1 METWLLERREIER
14 EEVNRSRE
22 RRGDWERKG
31 NNEERECVRNKR
43 LGRTK
48 ESWGERGE
56 GNRKGRE
63 GAQSRGGGMG
73 GGLLF
78 CCISQRC
85 PGLRRSNYLPVRL
98 IVHPYASGDTR
109 PGLWEMAQIHY
120 VGHLTTENG
129 CLRISGS
136 ISSAARLGFLR
147 WWWLL
152 CMQMM
157 PLSLLLQDVSCQ
169 TFFFFFFFSCFHVF
183 PSLLP
188 FWLAEIFKF
197 VFIISPP
204 QQNTSLEKNP
214 IRIPQ
219 ELQLWRPFHTAQW
232 DRNKA
237 YVLQSGYTNYSL
249 PVTRKRERRQRRHQR
264 QNALSFLS
272 LSHCASQA
280 CLPDGEERFV
290 KRITVERVKPF
301 QAPGKIEGDICM

>member
-1 METWLLERREIER
+1 MAACASPGVLAVLPGWAFWD
-14 EEVNRSRE
+14 
-22 RRGDWERKG
+22 GDGCFVCRWCHYLSYYKMFH
-31 NNEERECVRNKR
+31 VR
-43 LGRTK
+43 
-48 ESWGERGE
+48 
-56 GNRKGRE
+56 
-63 GAQSRGGGMG
+63 
-73 GGLLF
+73 
-78 CCISQRC
+78 
-85 PGLRRSNYLPVRL
+85 P
-98 IVHPYASGDTR
+98 
-109 PGLWEMAQIHY
+109 
-120 VGHLTTENG
+120 
-129 CLRISGS
+129 
-136 ISSAARLGFLR
+136 
-147 WWWLL
+147 
-152 CMQMM
+152 
-157 PLSLLLQDVSCQ
+157 
-169 TFFFFFFFSCFHVF
+169 FFFFFFSCFHVL

-188 FWLAEIFKF
+188 VWLAEILKF
-197 VFIISPP
+197 VLIISPP
-204 QQNTSLEKNP
+204 QQNPSIEKSP